1 MAASAYWDITVDQN
15 VRYQAERNFFDETG
29 AALSL
34 TNATITAHVRKFPGG
49 QLLLDLSDAITI
61 TDAANGEIEID
72 ISSETLS
79 TMTPG
84 KYLWDMLVTYPNNNR
99 LKVAAGTFTVIGT
112 ITV

>member
-15 VRYQAERNFFDETG
+15 VRYLVERNFVDEYGT
-29 AALSL
+29 ALPL

-49 QLLLDLSDAITI
+49 QLLLDLSDTITI
-61 TDAANGEIEID
+61 TDAINGEIEMD

-84 KYLWDMLVTYPNNNR
+84 KYLWDMLITYPTNGR
-99 LKVAAGTFTVIGT
+99 LKIAGTFTVTGT
-112 ITV
+112 ITE